1 MVFVSFFCGGD
12 LHCRNSAKGVIANDR
27 LTGAVDGVAGIAAEG
42 VVMARQVEVVLP
54 LVGAVTVDIVGVE
67 VRDDIGGCRFGHV
80 ADAVIRHRDGR
91 GRIRVGRRDE
101 LTGCVV
107 SIVSDDTA
115 RPGAAGE
122 LAVGRVGVG
131 RALPVGV
138 DLVRHAARGF
148 VIEPARR
155 VTDAGGEVAVGRH
168 RRLVAVFVVR
178 VVDGVGRTALGE
190 DTAFGVVPV
199 DLAVQVHVGDG
210 QVSFTKRIIAK
221 IGVGQRC
228 RCKFSSSE

>member
-1 MVFVSFFCGGD
+1 MS
-12 LHCRNSAKGVIANDR
+12 RAI
-27 LTGAVDGVAGIAAEG
+27 IG
-42 VVMARQVEVVLP
+42 VVGDNA
-54 LVGAVTVDIVGVE
+54 
-67 VRDDIGGCRFGHV
+67 
-80 ADAVIRHRDGR
+80 
-91 GRIRVGRRDE
+91 
-101 LTGCVV
+101 
-107 SIVSDDTA
+107 S

-122 LAVGRVGVG
+122 FAVGGIRVG

-138 DLVRHAARGF
+138 DLVRHTARGF

-168 RRLVAVFVVR
+168 RRLVAVLVVR
-178 VVDGVGRTALGE
+178 VVDGVGRAALGE